1 MGANSLT
8 NIRHQQVAPN
18 EGTASNALAVATARL
33 NDAVHNHVVTFAARN
48 GSTTPPDKRFI
59 HYNNATAKAIGL
71 KKSNATV
78 IAALPIEDR
87 AILALI
93 RQGVAARIPTWTIEA
108 EREGGVKPHNRIR
121 KLAEQWADLEVK
133 ALRACGIEEVIARA
147 ATLVLENAA

>member
-71 KKSNATV
+71 PKSDAAV
-78 IAALPIEDR
+78 IAALPIKDR
-87 AILALI
+87 AILGLI
-93 RQGVAARIPTWTIEA
+93 RQGVAARIPQWAAQVEL
-108 EREGGVKPHNRIR
+108 EGGTKPHNRILS
-121 KLAEQWADLEVK
+121 LAKAWADLEVK